1 MITYAYDVLIKKCAV
16 HIDNS
21 LFSNENMLTTLTGE
35 IHVDAGM
42 FADTAQHLMQDI
54 GTFFPV
60 CDVRSM
66 EAGKKEFG

>member
-1 MITYAYDVLIKKCAV
+1 
-16 HIDNS
+16 
-21 LFSNENMLTTLTGE
+21 MLTTLTGE
-35 IHVDAGM
+35 IHVNAGM
-42 FADTAQHLMQDI
+42 FADTAQHLMQDV